1 MRLLVCR
8 SSNPLL
14 QPSIPA
20 VVPLLRW
27 SARSNGDISVP
38 APIYL
43 DLVWTAKAAQERTQG
58 TGEVSDLGG
67 GRNAKEEMKLEEEQA
82 LRNAAEAGE
91 FG

>member
-1 MRLLVCR
+1 MSKLESPSSTQHPR
-8 SSNPLL
+8 SCTAPEVECKE
-14 QPSIPA
+14 Q
-20 VVPLLRW
+20 R
-27 SARSNGDISVP
+27 RHKRP
-38 APIYL
+38 APIHL